1 MIAKLSRRSLSVAF
15 AGAAL
20 IAGPVAAAEAP
31 SRYISTLWIVQP
43 APPPVGERLL
53 AGGDFVLKQ
62 RLLPTGLIELAAPA
76 MLGSTSFD
84 AGTQLIKARAE
95 GVTVY
100 CRPYEPDDKLVGCL
114 MDRDSDGDFEGWFD
128 VLSQTKGLVSIGQ
141 KYPKKIKPLDADVGY
156 RTVPITHMT
165 DIYFVAIERR
175 NYFNIYSR
183 ESFMIVF
190 GREGALERLTAP
202 ISFKSSEMPKQLTV
216 LGAVFTA
223 ITERD
228 GKMVVKVQQAM
239 LAQPFGVVKTTSY
252 RFY

>member
-1 MIAKLSRRSLSVAF
+1 MLLAP
-15 AGAAL
+15 
-20 IAGPVAAAEAP
+20 PVAADEAP

-53 AGGDFVLKQ
+53 AGGDLVLKQ
-62 RLLPTGLIELAAPA
+62 RLLPTGLVELAAPVT
-76 MLGSTSFD
+76 LGPARFD
-84 AGTQLIKARAE
+84 AGVQFIKAKAE

-100 CRPYEPDDKLVGCL
+100 CRPYEVDGKLVGCL
-114 MDRDSDGDFEGWFD
+114 MDADSDGDFEGWFD
-128 VLSQTKGLVSIGQ
+128 VVSQTKGLVSIGQ
-141 KYPKKIKPLDADVGY
+141 KYPKKIKPLCVEAGY
-156 RTVPITHMT
+156 RIVPVTRMT
-165 DIYFVAIERR
+165 DVYFVAIERR

-190 GREGALERLTAP
+190 GREGAIERLTAP

-223 ITERD
+223 VAERE
-228 GKMVVKVQQAM
+228 GKMVVKVQQSM
-239 LAQPFGVVKTTSY
+239 PAQPFGVTKTTSY